1 MLMSDTKTDSTQDSG
16 KTIAGWMIA
25 LLWILVL
32 GGGSWL
38 AQQWIDNRRNA
49 NAPEWVSSES
59 GAQALQLK
67 SDRFGQ
73 YQLDGLANGQP
84 VRFLVDTGATGISIP
99 DSVARRL
106 GLKRGRSFEVMTA
119 NGTARVFTTRLAS
132 LAIGPFTQRNVRA
145 HINPSMDGEIAL
157 LGMEFLRHY
166 DMNQSGGNLTIST
179 P

>member
-1 MLMSDTKTDSTQDSG
+1 MSDTKADSTHDSG

-38 AQQWIDNRRNA
+38 AQRWIDNRHMA
-49 NAPEWVSSES
+49 NAPELVSMDS
-59 GAQALQLK
+59 GNQALLLK

-73 YQLDGLANGQP
+73 YQLEGLANDQS
-84 VRFLVDTGATGISIP
+84 VTFLVDTGASGISIP
-99 DSVARRL
+99 DSVARRM
-106 GLKRGRSFEVMTA
+106 GLKRGRSFDVLTA
-119 NGTARVFTTRLAS
+119 NGTAQVFTTRLES
-132 LAIGPFTQRNVRA
+132 LTIGPFTQLKVRA
-145 HINPSMDGEIAL
+145 HINPSMDGETAL

-166 DMNQSGGNLTIST
+166 DLTQRGGELTIST